1 MNQYLCPLNKQ
12 LIVSALSPNRTDI
25 TVTKVHSYGNGI
37 DVFKIVKWVVKN
49 QHNQTV
55 FLFQRENLKKSSR
68 LTLKINEIDVATEVS
83 KGYNGSFLCKIEQLL
98 QNKERQQKFLPIC
111 ALARKIM
118 SVHNGM
124 VYDHLSTVLQR

>member
-12 LIVSALSPNRTDI
+12 LIVSALSPDRTDI
-25 TVTKVHSYGNGI
+25 TVSKIHSYGNGI

-49 QHNQTV
+49 RYNQTV

-68 LTLKINEIDVATEVS
+68 LTLKINDVDVATEVS
-83 KGYNGSFLCKIEQLL
+83 KEYNGSFLCKIEQML
-98 QNKERQQKFLPIC
+98 QNKERQQNFLPIC

-118 SVHNGM
+118 SMHNGM